1 MAEKVIAIKIEVQG
15 TADQKKKIVGLELNL
30 KKLTDQQ
37 KKLKKQVKD
46 GDITNQQYARSIS
59 KVNLGL
65 KGTRRQLLVT
75 RQAMLG
81 IDGFTTRL
89 GKSFR
94 KFGTSVSGAFVGL
107 FAAQKLFQIM
117 SDGVKTIKDFEQQMA
132 TVKAITGATG
142 EEFLKL
148 EKSAK
153 DLGSSTQFTASQVG
167 KLQEEFAKL
176 GFSTQEILDASEAT
190 LDLATATGSDLAQA
204 AEVAASTLNGFGLEA
219 KDTKK
224 VVDLMAESFS
234 STPLDINK
242 FQESMKLVAPT
253 AKAVGESIQDTTAK
267 LGLLAKNGLSGSI
280 AGTQLSRVFIE
291 LNKKGIS
298 LDEAMDR
305 VSSST
310 NKLGTATEL
319 VKDRGAKALL
329 IFADQ
334 SKELKKLTNNFQDSA
349 GAAKQMAAIV
359 GDTLEGD
366 LKRLSSAFEGL
377 ILGSAGTEF
386 FRDITQGATELI
398 STLSEL
404 TSNTHEESEALED
417 QRIKTNLLVQR
428 ILRLNE
434 GSEERAKLVNELNVL
449 NKDFLKNLDQENLS
463 NEVLAKRLKEVNAQ
477 LVSQILIKREDE
489 KLSEKA
495 EDQADAEI
503 DRLEAEADL
512 EKQLLTI
519 RESKFKGISEEVAI
533 GKTQLEQAQE
543 LLKVL
548 DEQSIRSRTQTS
560 FGGSVES
567 TNLQADAADKL
578 RGIINSLSVANKEVN
593 EQNEEANKL
602 AENREKLLIK
612 YRIEE
617 NANLEV
623 KKKNILV
630 NTNLI
635 DSEKEVTKVKAKKLT
650 KAEKEA
656 EKEAKRLEAENK
668 RKLKAEERFLLK
680 VDKLKKSSSLLAIE
694 DERKLQLEKLRLQKE
709 ALEAEAKLKIGEKV
723 KLDSTLLSLTNSFK
737 LKEDEINKNFNKKQ
751 KLINDSEIDKESLK
765 KQKKI
770 DDIIQVGQFALN
782 SATVLIDSLAN
793 IELQKEKKKLDNK
806 LITEKEFAVLKY
818 NIEKKAFERQKKVD
832 ITQAIMN
839 GAVGVTKAF
848 AQGGILGA
856 ITGAIVAASTSVQI
870 ASISKQKYPSAS
882 FADGGFTGG
891 GSGIADETGFKQAGI
906 VHEGEY
912 VVPKHVLGT
921 SEGSSLVGALEN
933 MRTNQPMPNLGI
945 GYANGGMV
953 GGGSLDLQ
961 GLENRMAKAIS
972 NSLSSIQVTNVATET
987 TSQAIKVN
995 NIEQEASFG

>member
-1 MAEKVIAIKIEVQG
+1 MAEKVIAIKIDVQG

-46 GDITNQQYARSIS
+46 GVITNEQYAKSIA

-89 GKSFR
+89 GKSFK

-298 LDEAMDR
+298 LDEAMER

-349 GAAKQMAAIV
+349 GAAKQMAAVV

-386 FRDITQGATELI
+386 FRDLTQGATELI
-398 STLSEL
+398 STLSDL
-404 TSNTHEESEALED
+404 TTNTHEESDALED

-463 NEVLAKRLKEVNAQ
+463 NEVLAKRLKEVNKQ

-578 RGIINSLSVANKEVN
+578 RGIINSLSVANREVN
-593 EQNEEANKL
+593 EQNEEANRL
-602 AENREKLLIK
+602 AENREKLLK
-612 YRIEE
+612 KLGIEE
-617 NANLEV
+617 NTNLEG

-635 DSEKEVTKVKAKKLT
+635 ESEKELITVKAKKLT

-668 RKLKAEERFLLK
+668 RRLKAEERFLAK

-694 DERKLQLEKLRLQKE
+694 DEKKLQLEKLRLQKE
-709 ALEAEAKLKIGEKV
+709 GLEAEAKLKIQDKG
-723 KLDSTLLSLTNSFK
+723 KLDNTLLSLTNSFK
-737 LKEDEINKNFNKKQ
+737 LKEEEINSSFDKK
-751 KLINDSEIDKESLK
+751 DKEKSTEK

-770 DDIIQVGQFALN
+770 DDIIEVGQFALN
-782 SATVLIDSLAN
+782 SSSVLIDSIAN
-793 IELQKEKKKLDNK
+793 IELQKEKEKLDNK

-832 ITQAIMN
+832 IIQAIMN
-839 GAVGVTKAF
+839 GALGVTKAF
-848 AQGGILGA
+848 AQSGILGA
-856 ITGAIVAASTSVQI
+856 ITGAIVASSTAVQI
-870 ASISKQKYPSAS
+870 ASISKQKYPAAS

-933 MRTNQPMPNLGI
+933 MRTNQPMPNLNI

-953 GGGSLDLQ
+953 SGGNIDLQ
-961 GLENRMAKAIS
+961 GLENRMSKAIT